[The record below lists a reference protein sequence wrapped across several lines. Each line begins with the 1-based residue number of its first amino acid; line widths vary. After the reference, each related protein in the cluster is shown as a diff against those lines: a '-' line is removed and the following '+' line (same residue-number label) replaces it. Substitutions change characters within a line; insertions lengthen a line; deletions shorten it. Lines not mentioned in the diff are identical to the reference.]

1 MKKSDIDIQNE
12 NAILL
17 AIALAD
23 GYFPANEKEY
33 KREFNRKL
41 KTCGISDYKEAFNFV
56 YAGMPQFVGT
66 DAIYAGK
73 LSLAN
78 KDRDYIDFSL
88 GNNEQFIDE
97 YNNIPAKIIETFI
110 RQNMQEQRIDVGQ
123 VLKNKYTLYDFLSEF
138 VIPKLLSDKLELRKN
153 SDAENLL
160 KDFQDKK
167 VLETLFD
174 LKFDAIK
181 RREKCHGNGDFK
193 YYSLT
198 HGMLDS
204 VIDLYGSA
212 LTAFDEKDIDVRSI
226 SPYTQTKRVNPT
238 TLIEEYEDNYADE
251 NNEYEDKDKYTY

>member
-1 MKKSDIDIQNE
+1 MDIQNE

-23 GYFPANEKEY
+23 GYYPANEKEY
-33 KREFNRKL
+33 KREFNKKL

-56 YAGMPQFVGT
+56 YAGMPQFVGS

-73 LSLAN
+73 LTLAN
-78 KDRDYIDFSL
+78 EDKDYIDFSL
-88 GNNEQFIDE
+88 GNNEQFVDE
-97 YNNIPAKIIETFI
+97 YNNIPAKIVETYVN
-110 RQNMQEQRIDVGQ
+110 QNLQGQNIDVAQ
-123 VLKNKYTLYDFLSEF
+123 VLKNKYTLFDFLSEF

-153 SDAENLL
+153 ADTENLL

-174 LKFDAIK
+174 LKFNAIK
-181 RREKCHGNGDFK
+181 RRDFCHGNGDLK

-204 VIDLYGSA
+204 VIDLYSSA
-212 LTAFDEKDIDVRSI
+212 LTAFDEKDIDTRAI
-226 SPYTQTKRVNPT
+226 SPYTAQKKVNPL
-238 TLIEEYEDNYADE
+238 TLTQDDYPEFDE
-251 NNEYEDKDKYTY
+251 INF

>member
-1 MKKSDIDIQNE
+1 MKKSDMDVQNE

-41 KTCGISDYKEAFNFV
+41 KSCGISDYKEAFNFV

-78 KDRDYIDFSL
+78 KDKDYIDFSL
-88 GNNEQFIDE
+88 GNNEQFIDQ
-97 YNNIPAKIIETFI
+97 YNNIPAKIIESFVN
-110 RQNMQEQRIDVGQ
+110 QNLQGQSIDVEQ
-123 VLKNKYTLYDFLSEF
+123 VLKNKYTLFDFLSEF
-138 VIPKLLSDKLELRKN
+138 GIPKLLNDKLELRKN
-153 SDAENLL
+153 ADAENLL

-174 LKFDAIK
+174 LKFNAIK
-181 RREKCHGNGDFK
+181 RRDFCHGNGDLK

-204 VIDLYGSA
+204 VIDLYSSA
-212 LTAFDEKDIDVRSI
+212 LTAFDEKDIDTRAI

-238 TLIEEYEDNYADE
+238 TLTQDDYPELDE
-251 NNEYEDKDKYTY
+251 QA

>member
-1 MKKSDIDIQNE
+1 MKKSDTDIQYE

-56 YAGMPQFVGT
+56 YAGMPQFVGA
-66 DAIYAGK
+66 DAIYVGK

-78 KDRDYIDFSL
+78 KDKDYIDFSL
-88 GNNEQFIDE
+88 GNNEQFVDQ
-97 YNNIPAKIIETFI
+97 YNNIPAKIIESFVS
-110 RQNMQEQRIDVGQ
+110 QNLQGQNIDVEE
-123 VLKNKYTLYDFLSEF
+123 VLKDKYTLFDFLSEF
-138 VIPKLLSDKLELRKN
+138 VIPKLLDDKLELRKN
-153 SDAENLL
+153 ADAENLL

-174 LKFDAIK
+174 LKFNALK
-181 RREKCHGNGDFK
+181 RRDFCHGNSDLK

-212 LTAFDEKDIDVRSI
+212 LTAFDEKDIDMRAI

-238 TLIEEYEDNYADE
+238 TLTPDDYPELDE
-251 NNEYEDKDKYTY
+251 QA

>member
-1 MKKSDIDIQNE
+1 MKKSDMDIQNE

-23 GYFPANEKEY
+23 GYYPANEKEY
-33 KREFNRKL
+33 KREFNKKL

-56 YAGMPQFVGT
+56 YAGMPQFVGS

-73 LSLAN
+73 LTLAN
-78 KDRDYIDFSL
+78 EDKDYIDFSL
-88 GNNEQFIDE
+88 GNNEQFVDE
-97 YNNIPAKIIETFI
+97 YNNIPAKIVETYVN
-110 RQNMQEQRIDVGQ
+110 QNLQGQNIDVVQ
-123 VLKNKYTLYDFLSEF
+123 VLKNKYTLFDFLSEF

-153 SDAENLL
+153 ADTENLL

-174 LKFDAIK
+174 LKFNAIK
-181 RREKCHGNGDFK
+181 RRDFCHGNGDLK

-204 VIDLYGSA
+204 VIDLYSSA
-212 LTAFDEKDIDVRSI
+212 LTAFDEKDIDTRAI
-226 SPYTQTKRVNPT
+226 SPYTAQKKVNPL
-238 TLIEEYEDNYADE
+238 TLTQDDYPEFDE
-251 NNEYEDKDKYTY
+251 INF

>member
-1 MKKSDIDIQNE
+1 MKKSDMDIQNE

-23 GYFPANEKEY
+23 GYYPANEKEY
-33 KREFNRKL
+33 KREFNKKL

-56 YAGMPQFVGT
+56 YAGMPQFVGS

-73 LSLAN
+73 LTLAN
-78 KDRDYIDFSL
+78 EDKDYIDFSL
-88 GNNEQFIDE
+88 GNNEQFVDE
-97 YNNIPAKIIETFI
+97 YNNIPAKIVETYVN
-110 RQNMQEQRIDVGQ
+110 QNLQGQNIDVAQ
-123 VLKNKYTLYDFLSEF
+123 VLKNKYTLFDFLSEF

-153 SDAENLL
+153 ADTENLL

-174 LKFDAIK
+174 LKFNAIK
-181 RREKCHGNGDFK
+181 RRDFCHGNGDLK

-204 VIDLYGSA
+204 VIDLYSSA
-212 LTAFDEKDIDVRSI
+212 LTAFDEKDIDTRAI
-226 SPYTQTKRVNPT
+226 SPYTAQKKVNPI
-238 TLIEEYEDNYADE
+238 TLTQDDYPEFDE
-251 NNEYEDKDKYTY
+251 INF

>member
-1 MKKSDIDIQNE
+1 MKKSDMDIQYE

-56 YAGMPQFVGT
+56 YAGMPQFVGA

-78 KDRDYIDFSL
+78 EDKDYIDFSL
-88 GNNEQFIDE
+88 GNNEQFVDK
-97 YNNIPAKIIETFI
+97 YNNIPAKIVESFVS
-110 RQNMQEQRIDVGQ
+110 QNLQGRNIDVGE
-123 VLKNKYTLYDFLSEF
+123 VLKNKYTLFDFLSEF

-153 SDAENLL
+153 ADTENLL

-174 LKFDAIK
+174 LKFNALK
-181 RREKCHGNGDFK
+181 RRDYCHGNGNFK

-204 VIDLYGSA
+204 VVDLYASA
-212 LTAFDEKDIDVRSI
+212 MTAFDEKDIDVRSI
-226 SPYTQTKRVNPT
+226 SPYTQTKKVNT
-238 TLIEEYEDNYADE
+238 ITLTQDDNPELDE
-251 NNEYEDKDKYTY
+251 IDF

>member
-1 MKKSDIDIQNE
+1 MKKSDMDIQNE

-23 GYFPANEKEY
+23 GYYPANEKEY
-33 KREFNRKL
+33 KREFNKKL

-56 YAGMPQFVGT
+56 YAGMPQFVGS

-73 LSLAN
+73 LTLAN
-78 KDRDYIDFSL
+78 EDKDYIDFSL
-88 GNNEQFIDE
+88 GNNEQFVDE
-97 YNNIPAKIIETFI
+97 YNNIPAKIVETYVN
-110 RQNMQEQRIDVGQ
+110 QNLQGQNIDVAQ
-123 VLKNKYTLYDFLSEF
+123 VLKNKYTLFDFLSEF

-153 SDAENLL
+153 ADTENLL

-174 LKFDAIK
+174 LKFNAIK
-181 RREKCHGNGDFK
+181 RRDFCHGNGDLK

-204 VIDLYGSA
+204 VIDLYSSA
-212 LTAFDEKDIDVRSI
+212 LTAFDEKDIDTRAI
-226 SPYTQTKRVNPT
+226 SPYTAQKKVNPL
-238 TLIEEYEDNYADE
+238 TLTQDDYPEFDE
-251 NNEYEDKDKYTY
+251 INF

>member
-1 MKKSDIDIQNE
+1 MKKSDMDIQYE

-17 AIALAD
+17 AIALAN
-23 GYFPANEKEY
+23 GYYPANEKEY
-33 KREFNRKL
+33 KREFNKKL

-73 LSLAN
+73 LTLAN
-78 KDRDYIDFSL
+78 EDKDYIDFSL
-88 GNNEQFIDE
+88 GNNEQFVDE
-97 YNNIPAKIIETFI
+97 YNNIPAKIVETYVN
-110 RQNMQEQRIDVGQ
+110 QNLQGQNIDVEQ
-123 VLKNKYTLYDFLSEF
+123 VLKNKYTLFDFLSEF

-153 SDAENLL
+153 ADAENLL

-174 LKFDAIK
+174 LKFNAIK
-181 RREKCHGNGDFK
+181 RRDFCHGNGDLK

-204 VIDLYGSA
+204 VIDLYSSVM
-212 LTAFDEKDIDVRSI
+212 TAIDEKDIDTRAI
-226 SPYTQTKRVNPT
+226 SPYTAQKKVNPI
-238 TLIEEYEDNYADE
+238 TLTQDDYPEFDE
-251 NNEYEDKDKYTY
+251 INF

>member
-1 MKKSDIDIQNE
+1 MKKSDMDIQNE

-23 GYFPANEKEY
+23 GYYPANEKEY
-33 KREFNRKL
+33 KREFNKKL

-56 YAGMPQFVGT
+56 YAGMPQFVGS

-73 LSLAN
+73 LTLAN
-78 KDRDYIDFSL
+78 EDKDYIDFSL
-88 GNNEQFIDE
+88 GNNEQFVDE
-97 YNNIPAKIIETFI
+97 YNNIPAKIVETYVNKNLQG
-110 RQNMQEQRIDVGQ
+110 QNIDVEQ
-123 VLKNKYTLYDFLSEF
+123 VLKNKYTLFDFLSEF

-153 SDAENLL
+153 ADAENLL

-174 LKFDAIK
+174 LKFNAIK
-181 RREKCHGNGDFK
+181 RRDFCHGNGDLK

-204 VIDLYGSA
+204 VIDLYSSA
-212 LTAFDEKDIDVRSI
+212 LTAFDEKDIDTRSI
-226 SPYTQTKRVNPT
+226 SPYTVQKKVNPI
-238 TLIEEYEDNYADE
+238 TLTQDDYPEFDE
-251 NNEYEDKDKYTY
+251 IDF

>member
-1 MKKSDIDIQNE
+1 MKKSDMDIQNE

-23 GYFPANEKEY
+23 GYYPANEKEY
-33 KREFNRKL
+33 KREFNKKL

-56 YAGMPQFVGT
+56 YAGMPQFVGS

-73 LSLAN
+73 LTLAN
-78 KDRDYIDFSL
+78 EDKDYIDFSL
-88 GNNEQFIDE
+88 GNNEQFVDE
-97 YNNIPAKIIETFI
+97 YNNIPAKIVETYVN
-110 RQNMQEQRIDVGQ
+110 QNLQGQNIDVVQ
-123 VLKNKYTLYDFLSEF
+123 VLKNKYTLFDFLSEF

-153 SDAENLL
+153 ADTENLL

-174 LKFDAIK
+174 LKFNAIK
-181 RREKCHGNGDFK
+181 RRDFCHGNGDLK

-204 VIDLYGSA
+204 VIDLYSSA
-212 LTAFDEKDIDVRSI
+212 LTAFDEKDIDTRAI
-226 SPYTQTKRVNPT
+226 SPYTAQKKVNPI
-238 TLIEEYEDNYADE
+238 TLTQDDYPEFDE
-251 NNEYEDKDKYTY
+251 INF

>member
-1 MKKSDIDIQNE
+1 MKKSDMDIQYE

-17 AIALAD
+17 AIALAN
-23 GYFPANEKEY
+23 GYYPANEKEY
-33 KREFNRKL
+33 KREFNKKL

-73 LSLAN
+73 LTIAN
-78 KDRDYIDFSL
+78 EDKDYIDFSL
-88 GNNEQFIDE
+88 GNNEQFVDE
-97 YNNIPAKIIETFI
+97 YNNIPAKIVETYVN
-110 RQNMQEQRIDVGQ
+110 QNLQGQNIDVEQ
-123 VLKNKYTLYDFLSEF
+123 VLKNKYTLFDFLSEF

-153 SDAENLL
+153 ADAENLL

-174 LKFDAIK
+174 LKFNAIK
-181 RREKCHGNGDFK
+181 RRDFCHGNGDLK

-204 VIDLYGSA
+204 VIDLYSSVM
-212 LTAFDEKDIDVRSI
+212 TAIDEKDIDTRAI
-226 SPYTQTKRVNPT
+226 SPYTAQKKVNPI
-238 TLIEEYEDNYADE
+238 TLTQDDYPEFDE
-251 NNEYEDKDKYTY
+251 INF